1 MNCKITLQNS
11 AAMETKFNFS
21 KRFQYIALGMAALG
35 LIVIVISF
43 FTVPERAWANLL
55 LNNYMFLSIAIG
67 ASFFIAI
74 QYITQSGWS
83 AMFKR
88 VSEALMAYIPYAGI
102 IMLLVFFGM
111 HSLYHW
117 SHPEA
122 LAADALLQHKSP
134 YLNVPF
140 FFLRMIL
147 FFIAWMVMT
156 RLMRKASL
164 AEDEKGGLHF
174 FEKSELL
181 SKIHIF
187 ILAVTFSLATFD
199 WIMSIEPH
207 WFSTIFSL
215 KNLVAAFLHGSAMIT
230 LAVIVLHQRGYFKD
244 LNKSHLLDFS
254 RYIFM
259 LSIIWG
265 YFGFSQFMLIWYG
278 NIPEET
284 EYFFSRWQ
292 NGFKGIFYVNYL
304 INWFIPFVFLL
315 PQVLNKNI
323 KVVMTICI
331 LLIAGQYIDLY
342 EQIFPGVVHAPVF
355 GLPEIGF
362 FVGFA
367 GLFLFIF
374 GKTLAA
380 APLIPEKHPYLE
392 ESVHHHVH

>member
-1 MNCKITLQNS
+1 
-11 AAMETKFNFS
+11 MEKKFNFS
-21 KRFQYIALGMAALG
+21 KSFQYTALAMFALG

-43 FTVPERAWANLL
+43 ITAPERAWANLL

-88 VSEALMAYIPYAGI
+88 VAEALMAYIPYAGI
-102 IMLLVFFGM
+102 IMLLLYFGM
-111 HSLYHW
+111 NSLYHW
-117 SHPEA
+117 SNPEIVA
-122 LAADALLQHKSP
+122 SDALLQHKSP

-140 FFLRMIL
+140 FFIRMVV
-147 FFIAWMVMT
+147 FFIAWMAMT
-156 RLMRKASL
+156 HMMRKASL

-174 FEKSELL
+174 FKKSELL

-187 ILAVTFSLATFD
+187 VLAVTFSLATFD
-199 WIMSIEPH
+199 WIMSIEAH
-207 WFSTIFSL
+207 WFSTIFAL
-215 KNLVAAFLHGSAMIT
+215 KNFVAAFQHGSAMVALI
-230 LAVIVLHQRGYFKD
+230 VIILHKRGYFKE

-254 RYIFM
+254 RYIFI

-265 YFGFSQFMLIWYG
+265 YFAFSQFALIWYG

-284 EYFFSRWQ
+284 EYFFHRWHI
-292 NGFKGIFYVNYL
+292 GYKGIFYVNFL
-304 INWFIPFVFLL
+304 LNWFLPFIFLL
-315 PQVLNKNI
+315 PQVLNKNM
-323 KVVMTICI
+323 KVVMAICI

-355 GLPEIGF
+355 GLTEIGF

-374 GKTLAA
+374 GKALAA
-380 APLIPEKHPYLE
+380 AALVPEKHPYLE
-392 ESVHHHVH
+392 ESLQHHVH